1 MRNSLLSPEEAA
13 LALLRRRAIRRDLTA
28 WCTEALAPQGFAPAA
43 HHRLIIRELEAVA
56 RGDTKRL
63 ALFLPPG
70 SAKSTYASDL
80 FPAWWLAQAPDRAI
94 IGASNTATLAE
105 SFSRRVRGRIRE
117 HGGALGLQ
125 LADEAVDLW
134 TTTSGGQYRAAGVG
148 GVITGLRADLAIIDD
163 PVKSREEADSEL
175 RRERVWEW
183 FQDDLTTRLKPGAA
197 VVLIQTRWSEDDLG
211 GRLLERQGGRW
222 RVLSLPALAE
232 SPDDP
237 LGRRP
242 GEWLW
247 GDDGY
252 GYAADM
258 EIKRQTADTR
268 TWSALYQQRPA
279 PETGDY
285 FRREWLRPVPNLPIR
300 TSLRVYGA
308 SDYAVTADGGDWTV
322 HVVVGMD
329 PDGRLWLL
337 DMWRGQASSD
347 QWVEAFC
354 DLVERWKPI
363 GWAEENGQ
371 IRAGVGPF
379 LDRRM
384 RERRAYVARQ
394 QFPTRGDKAVR
405 AQSIRGRMAL
415 EGLHLQA
422 DAPWRADFEAELMGF
437 PAGKHDDIVDALG
450 LAGQLL
456 DQMTVAKPSP
466 YGPDRPR
473 DPYAQKRRPASSGWA
488 V

>member
-1 MRNSLLSPEEAA
+1 MILM
-13 LALLRRRAIRRDLTA
+13 
-28 WCTEALAPQGFAPAA
+28 
-43 HHRLIIRELEAVA
+43 
-56 RGDTKRL
+56 
-63 ALFLPPG
+63 PPG
-70 SAKSTYASDL
+70 SAKSTYGSFL
-80 FPAWWLAQAPDRAI
+80 FPPWVMLRPNTKVLAAAHNVERAEYVSKQAKQYLQDALP
-94 IGASNTATLAE
+94 L
-105 SFSRRVRGRIRE
+105 V
-117 HGGALGLQ
+117 GGGMTSDAVTIWGLQ
-125 LADEAVDLW
+125 NGSE
-134 TTTSGGQYRAAGVG
+134 YRAAGVHERIAG
-148 GVITGLRADLAIIDD
+148 TRADWGLLDD
-163 PVKSREEADSEL
+163 PVGSRQDADSEQMQKRTWDWYWSDFFNRL
-175 RRERVWEW
+175 R
-183 FQDDLTTRLKPGAA
+183 PGAA
-197 VVLIQTRWSEDDLG
+197 QVLIMTRWSMGDLG
-211 GRLLERQGGRW
+211 GRLEEAEGDEWDMLR
-222 RVLSLPALAE
+222 LPAIAE
-232 SPDDP
+232 DNDP
-237 LGRRP
+237 LGRAP
-242 GEWLW
+242 GEFLW
-247 GDDGY
+247 SDDEY
-252 GYAADM
+252 GFGAKLRADFASYT
-258 EIKRQTADTR
+258 RAGRARDWTAMF
-268 TWSALYQQRPA
+268 QQRPA

-488 V
+488 A